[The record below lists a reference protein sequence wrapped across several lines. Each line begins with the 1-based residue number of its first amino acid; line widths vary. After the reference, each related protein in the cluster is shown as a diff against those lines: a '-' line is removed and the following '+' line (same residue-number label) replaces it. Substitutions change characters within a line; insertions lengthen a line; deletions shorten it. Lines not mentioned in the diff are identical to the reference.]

1 MLITNFA
8 AGELSKTLFGRADL
22 QQYYSGA
29 SEIVN
34 WDIIPTGG
42 IKRRKGSRYLSNI
55 ENGCRLIPFVISNS
69 ISYLL
74 EIAPDS
80 IRIWKNGKKLTDT
93 DGNEIKFE
101 NLPEIELYHSLDDIR
116 EVQYAQNYDTMIFV
130 HRDYPPLELK
140 YIGLDSFTLSKMQFD
155 FTPDE
160 EISDIHNQYK
170 PEEEEDT
177 EVDTETFQTFNNYP
191 GCVAFYLSRLW
202 FASTRKS
209 PQKIWASKAPDENG
223 VRYNQFATTTK
234 FISVTRQTKDA
245 DLHIFT
251 GNLRKNSNLIEGVT
265 QDLRNALKKD
275 FTEYYV
281 TGKGIPIG
289 TKVTGISETQITMS
303 NKSVSDL
310 TDEPITI
317 QLWKTSDYATS
328 DDFEYNTQIENITMS
343 SDSFNFEI
351 ASNQNDTIKWL
362 ANTRLLI
369 VGTENSEWIIPS
381 EISANNLYTQLNS
394 RYGSSELQATTVG
407 EGCIFF
413 GAGKKTM
420 REYYYNANNASFMGN
435 NIAQFNPEILL
446 ESAVVDFDF
455 TQNPNNRII
464 CTKEDGTLAILLY
477 EKNSGVMAWY
487 RYKHAKGKIISV
499 ATVAN
504 TDGTDDIYCVV
515 CYGNND
521 TGYSYTLEVIE
532 DKEIYLDNYT
542 DYTQMFEQFYDDD
555 AVIYNKSK
563 NTWCKVADGIPEDF
577 IDVVD
582 DVYIGYMYE
591 SSLKSMP
598 VLRNSPSTQK
608 RISDIQFRFLD
619 SYMPCLYRDDVKESL
634 SNIVEPFTGQHKVS
648 FPGNW
653 DKDVFF
659 TIKTDKPFNT
669 MILSVDAMVV

>member
-29 SEIVN
+29 SKIVN

-42 IKRRKGSRYLSNI
+42 IKRRKGCRYLGNL
-55 ENGCRLIPFVISNS
+55 ENNCRLIPFLISNS

-74 EIAPDS
+74 EMAPDY
-80 IRIWKNGKKLTDT
+80 IKIWKNGKKLTDEN
-93 DGNEIKFE
+93 GNDIKFE
-101 NLPEIELYHSLDDIR
+101 NLPELELYHSLDDIR
-116 EVQYAQNYDTMIFV
+116 EVQFAQNYDTMIFV
-130 HRDYPPLELK
+130 HRNYPPLELK
-140 YIGLDSFTLSKMQFD
+140 CIGTDSFTLSKMQFN
-155 FTPDE
+155 FKPDV
-160 EISDIHNQYK
+160 EISDIHNQYN
-170 PEEEEDT
+170 PDED
-177 EVDTETFQTFNNYP
+177 EDSEIDTKTFQTFNNYP

-202 FASTRKS
+202 FASTREN

-223 VRYNQFATTTK
+223 VRYNHFATTTK
-234 FISVTRQTKDA
+234 LITVTRQTKEP
-245 DLHIFT
+245 DLHVFT
-251 GNLRKNSNLIEGVT
+251 GTLTKDSNIITGVS
-265 QDLRNALKKD
+265 QDLRNALKKEFID
-275 FTEYYV
+275 YYI

-289 TKVTGISETQITMS
+289 TKVTTISESQITMS
-303 NKSVSDL
+303 NKAVSDL

-317 QLWKTSDYATS
+317 QLWRTSDYATS
-328 DDFEYNTQIENITMS
+328 DDFEYNTQIEKITMS

-362 ANTRLLI
+362 ANTRLFI

-381 EISANNLYTQLNS
+381 DISANNLYTQLNS

-420 REYYYNANNASFMGN
+420 REYYYNANNTSFMGN
-435 NIAQFNPEILL
+435 NIAQFNPEILQ
-446 ESAVVDFDF
+446 ESYVVDFDF

-464 CTKEDGTLAILLY
+464 CTKADGTLAILLY

-487 RYKHAKGKIISV
+487 RYEHAKGKIISV
-499 ATVAN
+499 ATVPN
-504 TDGTDDIYCVV
+504 TEGSDDIYCVV
-515 CYGNND
+515 CYGGN
-521 TGYSYTLEVIE
+521 SCTLEVIE
-532 DKEIYLDNYT
+532 DKEIYLDSYT
-542 DYTQMFEQFYDDD
+542 DYTDLFEQFYDDD
-555 AVIYNKSK
+555 AVIYNKTK
-563 NTWCKVADGIPEDF
+563 NTWCKVADGIPEGF

-591 SSLKSMP
+591 SSLVSMP
-598 VLRNSPSTQK
+598 VLRSSPSSQK
-608 RISDIQFRFLD
+608 RISDVQVRFID